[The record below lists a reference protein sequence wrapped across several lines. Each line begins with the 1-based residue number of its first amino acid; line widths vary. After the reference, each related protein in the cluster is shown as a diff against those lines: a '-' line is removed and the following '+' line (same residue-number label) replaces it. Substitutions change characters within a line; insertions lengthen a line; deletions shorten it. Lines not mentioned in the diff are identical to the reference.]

1 MAEYGDLDTI
11 KVMLDI
17 DSGDTSLDERLT
29 QLNVVAS
36 QELSDACGH
45 DVAWGEA
52 VADVAITY
60 TPDGLWSKLV
70 LSKPIRSV
78 TTIEIDGD
86 LVDEEDYSLIFPEG
100 NGLYWGIASE
110 AITWYGEVVIT
121 GQWGGMPTGD
131 VDDPVP
137 PDVVEAVNILV
148 AGYFRRDQ
156 TSEGQVT
163 GPERFTFIP
172 TNPWLDQRVVRTVSR
187 YDTEAEIL
195 F

>member
-1 MAEYGDLDTI
+1 MAEYGNLATI

-17 DSGDTSLDERLT
+17 EAADTSLDDRLT

-36 QELSDACGH
+36 QELADACGM
-45 DVAWGEA
+45 DVSWGAA
-52 VADVAITY
+52 VADVAISF
-60 TPDGLWSKLV
+60 TPDGLWSNLV

-86 LVDEEDYSLIFPEG
+86 LVDADNYSLIYPEG
-100 NGLYWGIASE
+100 NGLYWGITSDV
-110 AITWYGEVVIT
+110 ISWYGDVVIT
-121 GQWGGMPTGD
+121 GQWGGMPVGPTA
-131 VDDPVP
+131 DDIP

-172 TNPWLDQRVVRTVSR
+172 TNPWLDQRVVRAVAK
-187 YDTEAEIL
+187 YDTETEIL